1 MASNIP
7 NCVSYDPTF
16 AYEMAV
22 ILRDGIKRMHEKKE
36 NIFYYITS
44 MNENYSHPE
53 KPKGAD
59 DGILKGMYLLKENNN
74 KGKTKVQLLGSGTI
88 LREVIKA
95 AEILSKEY
103 GIDSDIWSITSF
115 NELRKDGMESERWN
129 LLNPNEKKKKSYVE
143 KCLEKRDGPVIAAS
157 DYVRSFSDQLRPYV
171 QKPFYSF
178 GTDGYGRSDT
188 RKKLRKFFEVDK
200 EHIVAYTLSALAKE
214 QLIASEHAEKAI
226 RKYKID
232 KEKAF
237 PTKL

>member
-1 MASNIP
+1 
-7 NCVSYDPTF
+7 
-16 AYEMAV
+16 MAV

-59 DGILKGMYLLKENNN
+59 DGILRGMYLLKENSN

-88 LREVIKA
+88 LREVIEA

-103 GIDSDIWSITSF
+103 GIDSDIWSVTSF
-115 NELRKDGMESERWN
+115 NELRKDGMETERWN